1 MGDSARTK
9 RREQL
14 KRWAGSCTDKAPAVP
29 RRRWRGDAE
38 DRAVE
43 PEAEL
48 SDAPRDQPV
57 SGGRDETSPLLK
69 RRKSVR
75 FDRAAEF
82 LATCASGDIEE
93 AQVMLKVDKET
104 KRRNVEDVAELINCS
119 NADGITALHQACIDG
134 SMEMVTFLV
143 EYGAN
148 VNQVDNEG
156 WTPLHVAASCGHTDI
171 ADFLLQQGASLSAVN
186 CDGDVPLDI
195 ALDEA
200 TEGLLQDYTQ
210 RQGVD
215 VEAAKRLE
223 EEQIMRDART
233 WLTEGLPADIR
244 HPRTGAT
251 PLHVAAAKGYLE
263 ALKIICQCGLDVSA
277 MDFDGWTPLHAA
289 AHWGQGEACH
299 ILAEQLCNME
309 ARSNAGQTPFDVAD
323 ESVAELLEELLQK
336 QANWRN
342 ERSILD
348 RQNLQGSTAANAAN
362 KRRRSSVCRMSS
374 KDKMNVQDQSKER
387 GISGDLELSEDKESS
402 PESSTVSSPDT
413 ESVTTSTVSPADKT
427 PEEKDEEEQDK
438 ANRTAKVQPT
448 PQTRD
453 IAAESPNT
461 PNADRRKFQAPGR
474 DEESES
480 QRKARSRLLRQT
492 RRSTQ
497 GVTLTD
503 LKEAEKTVA
512 KAADPP
518 PRNIQH
524 VSPIVTITPA
534 ERDTDP
540 VKQVEPEGE
549 KRLGV
554 KERRRGRRER
564 RSTGIVQSEGE
575 NEGEDAHLNDTNSI
589 SSENQLGDSSAEY
602 RTLYFKVLQE
612 NLALKDKL
620 QEMELL
626 LSQNKVELERL
637 RQSLESST
645 DRPAL
650 LELERFEKL
659 ALQRKALELED
670 ELKVLVDLRADNQR
684 LKDENAALIRVI
696 SKLSSFLHLCVEGEE
711 EKTTHV
717 RGGSLLEKET

>member
-29 RRRWRGDAE
+29 RRRWRGDA
-38 DRAVE
+38 DNGAGE

-48 SDAPRDQPV
+48 SDPSRDQPV
-57 SGGRDETSPLLK
+57 CVSRDGSSPFLK
-69 RRKSVR
+69 RRKRVR

-82 LATCASGDIEE
+82 LAACASGDTDE
-93 AQVMLKVDKET
+93 AQVMLNEAEET
-104 KRRNVEDVAELINCS
+104 RRRDGEDVPEIINCS
-119 NADGITALHQACIDG
+119 NADGITALHQSCIDG
-134 SMEMVTFLV
+134 SMEIVSFLL
-143 EYGAN
+143 EHGAS
-148 VNQVDNEG
+148 VNQVDSEG
-156 WTPLHVAASCGHTDI
+156 WTPLHVAASCGYPDI
-171 ADFLLQQGASLSAVN
+171 ADFLVQRGASLTAVN

-200 TEGLLQDYTQ
+200 TESLLQSYTV

-215 VEAAKRLE
+215 LEAAKRLE
-223 EEQIMRDART
+223 EEQILNDART
-233 WLTEGLPADIR
+233 WLAEGPPSDLQ

-263 ALKIICQCGLDVSA
+263 ALKILCQCGLDVSA
-277 MDFDGWTPLHAA
+277 MDSDGWTPLHAA
-289 AHWGQGEACH
+289 AHWGQGEACR
-299 ILAEQLCNME
+299 ILAEHLCNME

-323 ESVAELLEELLQK
+323 ESVEELLEELSQK
-336 QANWRN
+336 QAN
-342 ERSILD
+342 SILD
-348 RQNLQGSTAANAAN
+348 RQNQPGSTAANAQN

-387 GISGDLELSEDKESS
+387 GVSGGLELSEEKESS
-402 PESSTVSSPDT
+402 PESSTVSSP
-413 ESVTTSTVSPADKT
+413 ESVTTSTVSSVDKT
-427 PEEKDEEEQDK
+427 PEEKDEEKEQDK
-438 ANRTAKVQPT
+438 ANRTARVQPT

-453 IAAESPNT
+453 PAAESPNT
-461 PNADRRKFQAPGR
+461 PNTDRRKFQAPVR

-480 QRKARSRLLRQT
+480 QRKARSRLMRQS

-512 KAADPP
+512 RAADPP
-518 PRNIQH
+518 PRNIQP
-524 VSPIVTITPA
+524 VSPIVTVTPA

-540 VKQVEPEGE
+540 VNQGESEGE

-554 KERRRGRRER
+554 RDRRKARRER
-564 RSTGIVQSEGE
+564 RSTGIVQPGGE
-575 NEGEDAHLNDTNSI
+575 NEDDVADLDDTNSN
-589 SSENQLGDSSAEY
+589 STSNETELRDLSADY
-602 RTLYFKVLQE
+602 RTLYFKELQE

-637 RQSLESST
+637 RQNQESST

-659 ALQRKALELED
+659 ALQRKAVELED
-670 ELKVLVDLRADNQR
+670 ELKVLGDLRADNQR

-696 SKLSSFLHLCVEGEE
+696 SKLS
-711 EKTTHV
+711 
-717 RGGSLLEKET
+717 R

>member
-14 KRWAGSCTDKAPAVP
+14 KRWVGSGTDRASAVA

-38 DRAVE
+38 NGSGE

-48 SDAPRDQPV
+48 NDPTRDQPV
-57 SGGRDETSPLLK
+57 SVSRDETSPLLK
-69 RRKSVR
+69 RRKRVR

-82 LATCASGDIEE
+82 LAACASGDTEE
-93 AQVMLKVDKET
+93 AQVMLIEAKES
-104 KRRNVEDVAELINCS
+104 KRWNEDDAAEVINCS

-134 SMEMVTFLV
+134 SMEMVSFLL
-143 EYGAN
+143 ERSAN
-148 VNQVDNEG
+148 VNQVDSEG
-156 WTPLHVAASCGHTDI
+156 WTPLHVAASCGYPDI

-195 ALDEA
+195 ALDET
-200 TEGLLQDYTQ
+200 TESLLQDYTL

-215 VEAAKRLE
+215 LEAAKRLE
-223 EEQIMRDART
+223 EEQIMTDART
-233 WLTEGLPADIR
+233 WLNEGPPADVR

-251 PLHVAAAKGYLE
+251 PLHVAAAKGYIE
-263 ALKIICQCGLDVSA
+263 ALKILCQCGMDVSA

-289 AHWGQGEACH
+289 AHWGQGEACR

-323 ESVAELLEELLQK
+323 ESVEELLEELSQK

-342 ERSILD
+342 EQSILD
-348 RQNLQGSTAANAAN
+348 RQNQQGSTAANAQN

-387 GISGDLELSEDKESS
+387 GVSGGLELSEEKESS

-427 PEEKDEEEQDK
+427 LEEKDDEEKEQDR
-438 ANRTAKVQPT
+438 ANRTARVQPT
-448 PQTRD
+448 LQTRD
-453 IAAESPNT
+453 ATAESPNT
-461 PNADRRKFQAPGR
+461 PTTDKRKFQAPVR

-480 QRKARSRLLRQT
+480 QRKARSRLMRQS

-518 PRNIQH
+518 PRNIQP
-524 VSPIVTITPA
+524 VSPIVSVTPA

-540 VKQVEPEGE
+540 VKQEEPEELTE
-549 KRLGV
+549 KRLGL
-554 KERRRGRRER
+554 KDRRRGRKER
-564 RSTGIVQSEGE
+564 RPTGIVQLGGE
-575 NEGEDAHLNDTNSI
+575 NDDDDVHSDDTNSNST
-589 SSENQLGDSSAEY
+589 SSECQLGDLSGDY

-637 RQSLESST
+637 RQSQESST

-650 LELERFEKL
+650 LELDRFEKL
-659 ALQRKALELED
+659 ALQRKAVELED
-670 ELKVLVDLRADNQR
+670 ELKVLGDLRTDNQR

-696 SKLSSFLHLCVEGEE
+696 SKLS
-711 EKTTHV
+711 
-717 RGGSLLEKET
+717 R

>member
-38 DRAVE
+38 DRAEE

-48 SDAPRDQPV
+48 SNP
-57 SGGRDETSPLLK
+57 K
-69 RRKSVR
+69 RVR

-82 LATCASGDIEE
+82 LAACASGDIEE
-93 AQVMLKVDKET
+93 AEAMLKEAKET
-104 KRRNVEDVAELINCS
+104 KRRNVEDVVEVINCS

-134 SMEMVTFLV
+134 SMEMVTFLL
-143 EYGAN
+143 ERGAN

-156 WTPLHVAASCGHTDI
+156 WTPLHVAASCGHADI
-171 ADFLLQQGASLSAVN
+171 ADFLLQRGASLSAVN

-195 ALDEA
+195 ALDET
-200 TEGLLQDYTQ
+200 TESLLQDYTL

-223 EEQIMRDART
+223 EEHIMRDART
-233 WLTEGLPADIR
+233 WLTEGPPADIR

-263 ALKIICQCGLDVSA
+263 ALKILCQCGLDVSA

-323 ESVAELLEELLQK
+323 ESVAELLEELSQK

-342 ERSILD
+342 EQSILD
-348 RQNLQGSTAANAAN
+348 RQNLQGSTAANAQS
-362 KRRRSSVCRMSS
+362 KRRSSVCRMSS

-387 GISGDLELSEDKESS
+387 GISGDVELSEEKDSS

-413 ESVTTSTVSPADKT
+413 ESS
-427 PEEKDEEEQDK
+427 PEEKDEEEKEQDK
-438 ANRTAKVQPT
+438 ANRTARVQPT
-448 PQTRD
+448 PQTKD
-453 IAAESPNT
+453 VTAESPNT

-512 KAADPP
+512 KSADPP

-524 VSPIVTITPA
+524 VSPIVTVTPA

-554 KERRRGRRER
+554 KERRKGRRER
-564 RSTGIVQSEGE
+564 RSTGIVQLEGE
-575 NEGEDAHLNDTNSI
+575 
-589 SSENQLGDSSAEY
+589 
-602 RTLYFKVLQE
+602 LYFKVLQD

-637 RQSLESST
+637 RQSQESST

-650 LELERFEKL
+650 LELERFVS
-659 ALQRKALELED
+659 LQS
-670 ELKVLVDLRADNQR
+670 VLGDLRADNQR

-696 SKLSSFLHLCVEGEE
+696 SKLS
-711 EKTTHV
+711 
-717 RGGSLLEKET
+717 R

>member
-14 KRWAGSCTDKAPAVP
+14 KRWAGSCTDKASAVP

-38 DRAVE
+38 ERGTE
-43 PEAEL
+43 EREAERQ
-48 SDAPRDQPV
+48 DPPREQ
-57 SGGRDETSPLLK
+57 SCFGEDESSPLLK
-69 RRKSVR
+69 RRKRVR

-82 LATCASGDIEE
+82 LAACASGDTEE
-93 AQVMLKVDKET
+93 AQVMLKEAKEIT
-104 KRRNVEDVAELINCS
+104 SSNEEDAGEIINCS

-134 SMEMVTFLV
+134 SMEMVSFLL
-143 EYGAN
+143 EHGAN
-148 VNQVDNEG
+148 VNQVDSEG
-156 WTPLHVAASCGHTDI
+156 WTPLHVAASCGYRDI
-171 ADFLLQQGASLSAVN
+171 ADFLLRNGASLSAVN
-186 CDGDVPLDI
+186 CDGDVPVDI
-195 ALDEA
+195 ALDES
-200 TEGLLQDYTQ
+200 TEALLQDYTL

-215 VEAAKRLE
+215 LEAVKRLE
-223 EEQIMRDART
+223 EEQITTDAQT
-233 WLTEGLPADIR
+233 WLAEGPPTDVR
-244 HPRTGAT
+244 HQRTGAT

-263 ALKIICQCGLDVSA
+263 ALKLLCQCGLDVSA

-289 AHWGQGEACH
+289 AHWGQGEACC
-299 ILAEQLCNME
+299 ILAEHMCNME
-309 ARSNAGQTPFDVAD
+309 ARSNAGQTPLDVAD
-323 ESVAELLEELLQK
+323 ESVEDLLEELAQK

-342 ERSILD
+342 EQSVRD
-348 RQNLQGSTAANAAN
+348 RQNQQGAPAASTQS

-387 GISGDLELSEDKESS
+387 GISGSLELSEDKESS

-413 ESVTTSTVSPADKT
+413 ESVTASAASPADKT
-427 PEEKDEEEQDK
+427 SEERDEEEEEKEQDK
-438 ANRTAKVQPT
+438 VIRTARVHPT
-448 PQTRD
+448 PHTRD
-453 IAAESPNT
+453 VPSESSNT
-461 PNADRRKFQAPGR
+461 PAADRRKYQAPVR

-480 QRKARSRLLRQT
+480 QRKARSRLLRQS

-503 LKEAEKTVA
+503 LKEAEKTVS
-512 KAADPP
+512 KAADSL
-518 PRNIQH
+518 PRNIQP
-524 VSPIVTITPA
+524 VSPIITLTPA

-540 VKQVEPEGE
+540 VKQESEGD

-554 KERRRGRRER
+554 KDRRRARKER
-564 RSTGIVQSEGE
+564 RSTGVIQRDGE
-575 NEGEDAHLNDTNSI
+575 NEDDDAHLDDQIRKSELNS
-589 SSENQLGDSSAEY
+589 SGLGDGDY
-602 RTLYFKVLQE
+602 RMLYFQVLQQ

-637 RQSLESST
+637 RQSQESTT

-659 ALQRKALELED
+659 ALQRRAVELED
-670 ELKVLVDLRADNQR
+670 ELKVLGDLKADNQR

-696 SKLSSFLHLCVEGEE
+696 SKLS
-711 EKTTHV
+711 
-717 RGGSLLEKET
+717 R

>member
-29 RRRWRGDAE
+29 RRRWRGDA
-38 DRAVE
+38 DNGAGE

-48 SDAPRDQPV
+48 SDPSRDQPV
-57 SGGRDETSPLLK
+57 CVSRDGSSPFLK
-69 RRKSVR
+69 RRKRVR

-82 LATCASGDIEE
+82 LAACASGDTDE
-93 AQVMLKVDKET
+93 AQVMLNEAEET
-104 KRRNVEDVAELINCS
+104 RRRDGEDVPEIINCS
-119 NADGITALHQACIDG
+119 NADGITALHQSCIDG
-134 SMEMVTFLV
+134 SMEIVSFLL
-143 EYGAN
+143 EHGAS
-148 VNQVDNEG
+148 VNQVDSEG
-156 WTPLHVAASCGHTDI
+156 WTPLHVAASCGYPDI
-171 ADFLLQQGASLSAVN
+171 ADFLVQRGASLTAVN

-200 TEGLLQDYTQ
+200 TESLLQSYTV

-215 VEAAKRLE
+215 LEAAKRLE
-223 EEQIMRDART
+223 EEQILNDART
-233 WLTEGLPADIR
+233 WLAEGPPSDLQ

-263 ALKIICQCGLDVSA
+263 ALKILCQCGLDVSA
-277 MDFDGWTPLHAA
+277 MDSDGWTPLHAA
-289 AHWGQGEACH
+289 AHWGQGEACR
-299 ILAEQLCNME
+299 ILAEHLCNME

-323 ESVAELLEELLQK
+323 ESVEELLEELSQK
-336 QANWRN
+336 QAN
-342 ERSILD
+342 SILD
-348 RQNLQGSTAANAAN
+348 RQNQPGSTAANAQN

-387 GISGDLELSEDKESS
+387 GVSGGLELSEEKESS
-402 PESSTVSSPDT
+402 PESSTVSSP
-413 ESVTTSTVSPADKT
+413 ESVTTSTVSSVDKT
-427 PEEKDEEEQDK
+427 PEEKDEEKEQDK
-438 ANRTAKVQPT
+438 ANRTARVQPT

-453 IAAESPNT
+453 PAAESPNT
-461 PNADRRKFQAPGR
+461 PNTDRRKFQAPVR

-480 QRKARSRLLRQT
+480 QRKARSRLMRQS

-512 KAADPP
+512 RAADPP
-518 PRNIQH
+518 PRNIQP
-524 VSPIVTITPA
+524 VSPIVTVTPA

-540 VKQVEPEGE
+540 VNQGESEGE

-554 KERRRGRRER
+554 RDRRKARRER
-564 RSTGIVQSEGE
+564 RSTGIVQPGGE
-575 NEGEDAHLNDTNSI
+575 NEDDVADLDDTNSN
-589 SSENQLGDSSAEY
+589 STSNETELRDLSADY
-602 RTLYFKVLQE
+602 RTLYFKELQE

-637 RQSLESST
+637 RQTAAVVSSHTHLYEHCLSLWQNQESST

-659 ALQRKALELED
+659 ALQRKAVELED
-670 ELKVLVDLRADNQR
+670 ELKVLGDLRADNQR

-696 SKLSSFLHLCVEGEE
+696 SKLS
-711 EKTTHV
+711 
-717 RGGSLLEKET
+717 R

>member
-14 KRWAGSCTDKAPAVP
+14 KRWAGSCTDKASAVP

-38 DRAVE
+38 DGAGE

-48 SDAPRDQPV
+48 SDPPREQPV
-57 SGGRDETSPLLK
+57 SVGTDEVSPLLK

-82 LATCASGDIEE
+82 LAACASGDTEE
-93 AQVMLKVDKET
+93 AQVMLMEAEDT
-104 KRRNVEDVAELINCS
+104 KTTDREDVVEIINCS

-134 SMEMVTFLV
+134 SMEIVTFLL
-143 EYGAN
+143 ERGAN
-148 VNQVDNEG
+148 VNQVDSEG
-156 WTPLHVAASCGHTDI
+156 WTPLHVAASCGYSDI
-171 ADFLLQQGASLSAVN
+171 AEFLLQQGASLSAVN

-195 ALDEA
+195 ALEETTDS
-200 TEGLLQDYTQ
+200 LLQGYTL

-215 VEAAKRLE
+215 LEAAKRLE

-233 WLTEGLPADIR
+233 WLTEGPPPDVR
-244 HPRTGAT
+244 HPKTGAT

-263 ALKIICQCGLDVSA
+263 ALKILCQCGLDVSA

-289 AHWGQGEACH
+289 AHWGQGEACY

-309 ARSNAGQTPFDVAD
+309 SRSNAGQTPFDVAD
-323 ESVAELLEELLQK
+323 ESVEELLEELSQK

-342 ERSILD
+342 EQSILD
-348 RQNLQGSTAANAAN
+348 RQNQPGPTAANAQN
-362 KRRRSSVCRMSS
+362 RRRRSSVCRMSS

-387 GISGDLELSEDKESS
+387 GVSGDLELSEEKESS

-413 ESVTTSTVSPADKT
+413 ESVATSTVSPADKT
-427 PEEKDEEEQDK
+427 LEEKDEEEKEQDK
-438 ANRTAKVQPT
+438 ANRTARVQPT

-453 IAAESPNT
+453 PESPNT
-461 PNADRRKFQAPGR
+461 PNADRRKFQAPVR

-480 QRKARSRLLRQT
+480 QRKARSRLMRQS

-518 PRNIQH
+518 PRNIQP
-524 VSPIVTITPA
+524 VSPIVTITPD

-540 VKQVEPEGE
+540 VRQAEQEGE
-549 KRLGV
+549 RRLAV
-554 KERRRGRRER
+554 KDRRRGRKER
-564 RSTGIVQSEGE
+564 RSTGIVQPGGE
-575 NEGEDAHLNDTNSI
+575 NEDEDGHLDDANSI
-589 SSENQLGDSSAEY
+589 STSNESQQEDFSADY
-602 RTLYFKVLQE
+602 RTLYLKVLQE

-637 RQSLESST
+637 RQSQENST

-659 ALQRKALELED
+659 ALQRKAVELED
-670 ELKVLVDLRADNQR
+670 ELKVLGDLRADNQR

-696 SKLSSFLHLCVEGEE
+696 SKLS
-711 EKTTHV
+711 
-717 RGGSLLEKET
+717 R

>member
-14 KRWAGSCTDKAPAVP
+14 KRWAGSCTDKASAVP

-38 DRAVE
+38 EGAGE

-48 SDAPRDQPV
+48 SDPPREQPDSVV
-57 SGGRDETSPLLK
+57 SEEVSPLLK

-82 LATCASGDIEE
+82 LAACASGDTEE
-93 AQVMLKVDKET
+93 AQVMLEDAKDT
-104 KRRNVEDVAELINCS
+104 KGTNREEVVEIINCS

-134 SMEMVTFLV
+134 SMEIVTFLL
-143 EYGAN
+143 EQGAN
-148 VNQVDNEG
+148 VNQVDSEG
-156 WTPLHVAASCGHTDI
+156 WTPLHVAASCGYSDI

-195 ALDEA
+195 ALDET
-200 TEGLLQDYTQ
+200 TESLLQDYTL

-215 VEAAKRLE
+215 LEAAKRLE
-223 EEQIMRDART
+223 EEQIMKDART
-233 WLTEGLPADIR
+233 WLTEGPPADVR
-244 HPRTGAT
+244 HLKTGAT

-263 ALKIICQCGLDVSA
+263 ALKILCQCGLDVSA

-289 AHWGQGEACH
+289 AHWGQDEACR

-309 ARSNAGQTPFDVAD
+309 SRSNAGQTPFDVAD
-323 ESVAELLEELLQK
+323 ESVEELLEELLQK

-342 ERSILD
+342 EQSILD
-348 RQNLQGSTAANAAN
+348 RQNQQGSATANAQN
-362 KRRRSSVCRMSS
+362 RRRRSSVCRMSS

-387 GISGDLELSEDKESS
+387 GVSGDLELNEEKESS

-427 PEEKDEEEQDK
+427 PEEKDDEEKEQDK
-438 ANRTAKVQPT
+438 ANRTARVQPT

-453 IAAESPNT
+453 AAAESPNT
-461 PNADRRKFQAPGR
+461 PNADRRKFQAPVR

-480 QRKARSRLLRQT
+480 QRKARSRLMRQS

-512 KAADPP
+512 KAADPV
-518 PRNIQH
+518 PRNIQP

-554 KERRRGRRER
+554 KDRRRGRKER
-564 RSTGIVQSEGE
+564 RSTGIVQPGGE
-575 NEGEDAHLNDTNSI
+575 NDDEDAHLDDTNNFTTSNE
-589 SSENQLGDSSAEY
+589 SPLEDLSADY

-620 QEMELL
+620 QEMDLL

-637 RQSLESST
+637 RQVRQSQESST

-659 ALQRKALELED
+659 ALQRKAVELED
-670 ELKVLVDLRADNQR
+670 ELKVLGDLRADNQR

-696 SKLSSFLHLCVEGEE
+696 SKLS
-711 EKTTHV
+711 
-717 RGGSLLEKET
+717 R

>member
-38 DRAVE
+38 DRAEE

-48 SDAPRDQPV
+48 SNPPRDQPV
-57 SGGRDETSPLLK
+57 SLCRDETSPLLK
-69 RRKSVR
+69 RRKRVR

-82 LATCASGDIEE
+82 LAACASGDIEE
-93 AQVMLKVDKET
+93 AEAMLKEAKET
-104 KRRNVEDVAELINCS
+104 KRRNVEDVVEVINCS

-134 SMEMVTFLV
+134 SMEMVTFLL
-143 EYGAN
+143 ERGAN

-156 WTPLHVAASCGHTDI
+156 WTPLHVAASCGHADI
-171 ADFLLQQGASLSAVN
+171 ADFLLQRGASLSAVN

-195 ALDEA
+195 ALDET
-200 TEGLLQDYTQ
+200 TESLLQDYTL

-223 EEQIMRDART
+223 EEHIMRDART
-233 WLTEGLPADIR
+233 WLTEGPPADIR

-263 ALKIICQCGLDVSA
+263 ALKILCQCGLDVSA

-323 ESVAELLEELLQK
+323 ESVAELLEELSQK

-342 ERSILD
+342 EQSILD
-348 RQNLQGSTAANAAN
+348 RQNLQGSTAANAQS

-387 GISGDLELSEDKESS
+387 GISGDVELSEEKDSS

-413 ESVTTSTVSPADKT
+413 ESVTTSAVSPADKS
-427 PEEKDEEEQDK
+427 PEEKDEEEKEQDK
-438 ANRTAKVQPT
+438 ANRTARVQPT
-448 PQTRD
+448 PQTKD
-453 IAAESPNT
+453 VTAESPNT

-512 KAADPP
+512 KSADPP

-524 VSPIVTITPA
+524 VSPIVTVTPA

-554 KERRRGRRER
+554 KERRKGRRER
-564 RSTGIVQSEGE
+564 RSTGIVQLEGE
-575 NEGEDAHLNDTNSI
+575 NEDEDAPLNDSNST
-589 SSENQLGDSSAEY
+589 SKENQLGDSSADY
-602 RTLYFKVLQE
+602 RTLYFKVLQD

-637 RQSLESST
+637 RQSQESST

-659 ALQRKALELED
+659 ALQRKAVELED
-670 ELKVLVDLRADNQR
+670 ELKVLGDLRADNQR

-696 SKLSSFLHLCVEGEE
+696 SKLS
-711 EKTTHV
+711 
-717 RGGSLLEKET
+717 R

>member
-14 KRWAGSCTDKAPAVP
+14 KRWAGSCTDKSSDVP
-29 RRRWRGDAE
+29 RRRRRGDAGE
-38 DRAVE
+38 GAAE

-48 SDAPRDQPV
+48 CNPPQEQPV
-57 SGGRDETSPLLK
+57 CLGRDESSPGLR
-69 RRKSVR
+69 RRKRVR
-75 FDRAAEF
+75 FDSAAEF
-82 LATCASGDIEE
+82 LAACASGDTEE
-93 AQVMLKVDKET
+93 AQVMLEEAKDT
-104 KRRNVEDVAELINCS
+104 KRRNGDDEADIINCS

-134 SMEMVTFLV
+134 SMEMVTFLL
-143 EYGAN
+143 ERGAS
-148 VNQVDNEG
+148 VNQVDSEG
-156 WTPLHVAASCGHTDI
+156 WTPLHVAASCGYPDI

-195 ALDEA
+195 ALDET
-200 TEGLLQDYTQ
+200 TESLLQDYTQ

-215 VEAAKRLE
+215 LDAAKRLE
-223 EEQIMRDART
+223 EEQIMTDART
-233 WLTEGLPADIR
+233 WLTEGPPADVQ
-244 HPRTGAT
+244 HPKTGAT

-263 ALKIICQCGLDVSA
+263 ALKILCQCGLDVSA
-277 MDFDGWTPLHAA
+277 IDFDGWTPLHAA
-289 AHWGQGEACH
+289 AHWGQGEACR

-323 ESVAELLEELLQK
+323 ESVEELLEELSQK

-348 RQNLQGSTAANAAN
+348 KQNQAGPNAANAQN

-387 GISGDLELSEDKESS
+387 GVSGGLELSEEKEGS
-402 PESSTVSSPDT
+402 PESSTTSSPDT
-413 ESVTTSTVSPADKT
+413 ESVTTSMVSPADKT
-427 PEEKDEEEQDK
+427 PEEKDEEEDKEQDK
-438 ANRTAKVQPT
+438 ANRTARVQPT

-453 IAAESPNT
+453 IAAESPNN
-461 PNADRRKFQAPGR
+461 PNADRRKFQAPVR

-480 QRKARSRLLRQT
+480 QRKARSRLMRQS

-503 LKEAEKTVA
+503 LKEAEKSVA

-518 PRNIQH
+518 ARNIQP
-524 VSPIVTITPA
+524 VSPIVTVTPA

-540 VKQVEPEGE
+540 VKQVELEGD

-554 KERRRGRRER
+554 RDRRRARTER
-564 RSTGIVQSEGE
+564 RSTGIIQVEGE
-575 NEGEDAHLNDTNSI
+575 NDDDDVHLEETNGNN
-589 SSENQLGDSSAEY
+589 SSYGSELGDSSADY
-602 RTLYFKVLQE
+602 RTLYIKVLQE

-637 RQSLESST
+637 RQVRQSQEGST
-645 DRPAL
+645 ERPAL

-659 ALQRKALELED
+659 ALQRKAVELED
-670 ELKVLVDLRADNQR
+670 ELKVLGDLRADNQR

-696 SKLSSFLHLCVEGEE
+696 SKLS
-711 EKTTHV
+711 
-717 RGGSLLEKET
+717 R

>member
-14 KRWAGSCTDKAPAVP
+14 KRWAGSCTDKASAVP

-38 DRAVE
+38 DGAGE

-48 SDAPRDQPV
+48 SDPPREQPV
-57 SGGRDETSPLLK
+57 SVGTDEVSPLLK

-82 LATCASGDIEE
+82 LAACASGDTEE
-93 AQVMLKVDKET
+93 AQVMLMEAEDT
-104 KRRNVEDVAELINCS
+104 KTTDREDVVEIINCS

-134 SMEMVTFLV
+134 SMEIVTFLL
-143 EYGAN
+143 ERGAN
-148 VNQVDNEG
+148 VNQVDSEG
-156 WTPLHVAASCGHTDI
+156 WTPLHVAASCGYSDI
-171 ADFLLQQGASLSAVN
+171 AEFLLQQGASLSAVN

-195 ALDEA
+195 ALEETTDS
-200 TEGLLQDYTQ
+200 LLQGYTL

-215 VEAAKRLE
+215 LEAAKRLE

-233 WLTEGLPADIR
+233 WLTEGPPPDVR
-244 HPRTGAT
+244 HPKTGAT

-263 ALKIICQCGLDVSA
+263 ALKILCQCGLDVSA

-289 AHWGQGEACH
+289 AHWGQGEACY

-309 ARSNAGQTPFDVAD
+309 SRSNAGQTPFDVAD
-323 ESVAELLEELLQK
+323 ESVEELLEELSQK

-342 ERSILD
+342 EQSILD
-348 RQNLQGSTAANAAN
+348 RQNQPGPTAANAQN
-362 KRRRSSVCRMSS
+362 RRRRSSVCRMSS

-387 GISGDLELSEDKESS
+387 GVSGDLELSEEKESS

-413 ESVTTSTVSPADKT
+413 ESVATSTVSPADKT
-427 PEEKDEEEQDK
+427 LEEKDEEEKEQDK
-438 ANRTAKVQPT
+438 ANRTARVQPT

-453 IAAESPNT
+453 PESPNT
-461 PNADRRKFQAPGR
+461 PNADRRKFQAPVR

-480 QRKARSRLLRQT
+480 QRKARSRLMRQS

-518 PRNIQH
+518 PRNIQP
-524 VSPIVTITPA
+524 VSPIVTITPD

-540 VKQVEPEGE
+540 VRQAEQEGE
-549 KRLGV
+549 RRLAV
-554 KERRRGRRER
+554 KDRRRGRKER
-564 RSTGIVQSEGE
+564 RSTGIVQPGGE
-575 NEGEDAHLNDTNSI
+575 NEDEDGHLDDANSI
-589 SSENQLGDSSAEY
+589 STSNESQQEDFSADY
-602 RTLYFKVLQE
+602 RTLYLKVLQE

-637 RQSLESST
+637 RQVRQSQENST

-659 ALQRKALELED
+659 ALQRKAVELED
-670 ELKVLVDLRADNQR
+670 ELKVLGDLRADNQR

-696 SKLSSFLHLCVEGEE
+696 SKLS
-711 EKTTHV
+711 
-717 RGGSLLEKET
+717 R

>member
-29 RRRWRGDAE
+29 RRRWRGDVENGAG
-38 DRAVE
+38 E

-48 SDAPRDQPV
+48 SDPSRDQPV
-57 SGGRDETSPLLK
+57 CVSRDGSSPFLK
-69 RRKSVR
+69 RRKRVR

-82 LATCASGDIEE
+82 LAACASGDTDE
-93 AQVMLKVDKET
+93 AQVMLDEAEET
-104 KRRNVEDVAELINCS
+104 RRRDGEDVPEIINCS
-119 NADGITALHQACIDG
+119 NADGITALHQSCIDG
-134 SMEMVTFLV
+134 SMEIVSFLL
-143 EYGAN
+143 EHGAS
-148 VNQVDNEG
+148 VNQVDSEG
-156 WTPLHVAASCGHTDI
+156 WTPLHVAASCGYPDI
-171 ADFLLQQGASLSAVN
+171 ADFLVQRGASLTAVN

-200 TEGLLQDYTQ
+200 TESLLQSYTV

-215 VEAAKRLE
+215 LEAAKRLE
-223 EEQIMRDART
+223 EEQILNDART
-233 WLTEGLPADIR
+233 WLAEGPPSDLQ

-263 ALKIICQCGLDVSA
+263 ALKILCQCGLDVSA
-277 MDFDGWTPLHAA
+277 MDSDGWTPLHAA
-289 AHWGQGEACH
+289 AHWGQGEACR
-299 ILAEQLCNME
+299 ILAEHLCNME

-323 ESVAELLEELLQK
+323 ESVEELLEELSQK
-336 QANWRN
+336 QAN
-342 ERSILD
+342 SILD
-348 RQNLQGSTAANAAN
+348 RQNQPGSTAANAQN

-387 GISGDLELSEDKESS
+387 GVSGGLELSEEKESS
-402 PESSTVSSPDT
+402 PESSTVSSP
-413 ESVTTSTVSPADKT
+413 ESGTTSTVSSADKT
-427 PEEKDEEEQDK
+427 PEEKDEEKEQDK
-438 ANRTAKVQPT
+438 ANRTARVQPT

-453 IAAESPNT
+453 PAAESPNT
-461 PNADRRKFQAPGR
+461 PNTDRRKFQAPVR

-480 QRKARSRLLRQT
+480 QRKARSRLMRQS

-512 KAADPP
+512 RAADPP
-518 PRNIQH
+518 PRNIQP
-524 VSPIVTITPA
+524 VSPIVTVTPA

-540 VKQVEPEGE
+540 VNQGESEGE

-554 KERRRGRRER
+554 RDRRKARRER
-564 RSTGIVQSEGE
+564 RSTGIVQPGGE
-575 NEGEDAHLNDTNSI
+575 NEDDDADLDDTNSN
-589 SSENQLGDSSAEY
+589 STSNETELRDPSADY
-602 RTLYFKVLQE
+602 RTLYFKELQE

-637 RQSLESST
+637 RQTAAVVSSHTHLYEHCLSLWQNQESST

-659 ALQRKALELED
+659 ALQRKAVELED
-670 ELKVLVDLRADNQR
+670 ELKVLGDLRADNQR

-696 SKLSSFLHLCVEGEE
+696 SKLS
-711 EKTTHV
+711 
-717 RGGSLLEKET
+717 R